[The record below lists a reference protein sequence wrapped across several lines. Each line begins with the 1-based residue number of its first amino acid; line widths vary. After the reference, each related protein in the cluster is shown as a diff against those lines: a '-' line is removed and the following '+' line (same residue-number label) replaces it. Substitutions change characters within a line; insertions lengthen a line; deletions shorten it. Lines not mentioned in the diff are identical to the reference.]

1 MEVHGIASFA
11 DKCGEYRRPGK
22 YCTSTSPVLIGSII
36 QNLTYVYLKVSIR
49 MFIIIKTG
57 LSNASTT
64 FILKRIIVLPL
75 VGKVKNY
82 RFGKKQK
89 IGLKTFL
96 G

>member
-11 DKCGEYRRPGK
+11 DKCGELRRPGK
-22 YCTSTSPVLIGSII
+22 YFTSTSTVVLGSIS

-49 MFIIIKTG
+49 MFIITKTG

-64 FILKRIIVLPL
+64 FIPKRIILLPH

-96 G
+96 D